1 LGGAKEKTMLN
12 SLFQKFLGKGKS
24 KDVAKKRLQFALI
37 YDQMEVSEDILQNL
51 QRDVVEVISRYF
63 VIDEESLQLEI
74 KRDKN
79 VSALV
84 VNTPIIRSMRSKPC
98 SA

>member
-1 LGGAKEKTMLN
+1 MSMLN
-12 SLFQKFLGKGKS
+12 SLLEKFLGKNKS

-51 QRDVVEVISRYF
+51 QKDVVEVISRYF
-63 VIDEESLQLEI
+63 VIDEESIKLDI
-74 KRDKN
+74 KRDKDT
-79 VSALV
+79 SALI
-84 VNTPIIRSMRSKPC
+84 VNTPIIRAMRSRPG